1 MLNTIKRIATIDLC
15 LVEPLKVE
23 PSKVEL
29 SRIVT
34 CVIATL
40 VLFSLSA
47 VVSAA
52 PLNSKQR
59 NVVVA
64 ASLAAPQIEA
74 TAWALMEVNSGWVV
88 AGSNARKPLPPA
100 SITKLMMNYVVFAR
114 LKSGDLKM
122 TDQVPISERAWRSE
136 GSRMFADVNSKVELG
151 HLLKSTII
159 QSGNDAAVA
168 LAEFTAGS
176 ELGFAQMMNQAGIN
190 LGLQD
195 SHYANSSGLP
205 AAGHVMSASDIA
217 ALSAAIISE
226 FPEFYK
232 WYAEKAYTHN
242 DITQYNRNK
251 LLWKDGSVDGLKTGH
266 TNEAG
271 YCLVGSALRGNQR
284 WIAVVLGSE
293 NERVRESQVLS
304 LLNYGFAAYKAL
316 KLLDEQGGLASAPVY
331 GGEVDEVRLQVAKA
345 VSIVVPS
352 GREDDVVTDLRYSP
366 YFEAPIK
373 VGQAMG
379 VASLSLDG
387 KVLMDVP
394 LISMSAIK
402 KGGLWKQLSD
412 AAKLWF
418 KGLLS

>member
-1 MLNTIKRIATIDLC
+1 M
-15 LVEPLKVE
+15 
-23 PSKVEL
+23 L
-29 SRIVT
+29 SRIKMSGLNEPST
-34 CVIATL
+34 VIHRALALILLLGFSTT
-40 VLFSLSA
+40 VLGT
-47 VVSAA
+47 
-52 PLNSKQR
+52 PLTSKQR
-59 NVVVA
+59 DIEVQANVP
-64 ASLAAPQIEA
+64 APQIEA
-74 TAWALMEVNSGWVV
+74 TAWALMEANSGWVV

-100 SITKLMMNYVVFAR
+100 SITKLMMNYVIFER
-114 LKSGDLKM
+114 LKSGDLNT

-136 GSRMFADVNSKVELG
+136 GSRMFADVNTRVELE
-151 HLLKSTII
+151 HLLKSTIV

-176 ELGFAQMMNQAGIN
+176 ELGFAQMMNQAGIK

-195 SHYANSSGLP
+195 SHFANSSGLP
-205 AAGHVMSASDIA
+205 APGHVMSASDIA

-226 FPEFYK
+226 FPDFYT

-242 DITQYNRNK
+242 EITQYNRNK
-251 LLWKDGSVDGLKTGH
+251 LLWKDSSVDGLKTGH
-266 TNEAG
+266 TNAAG
-271 YCLVGSALRGNQR
+271 YCLVGSALRGDQR

-293 NERVRESQVLS
+293 NERVRERQVLS
-304 LLNYGFAAYKAL
+304 LLNYGFAAYKPL

-331 GGEVDEVRLQVAKA
+331 GGEVDEVRLQAAKA

-352 GREDDVVTDLRYSP
+352 GREGDVETDLRYSP
-366 YFEAPIK
+366 YFEAPIE

-387 KVLMDVP
+387 KPLMDVP

-402 KGGLWKQLSD
+402 KGGWWKRFSD
-412 AAKLWF
+412 AVTLWF